1 MNMIRFEH
9 IEFLY
14 GLLLIPLLIALYLY
28 IHKRQTKLIG
38 KFSDSI
44 LHAVLMPAY
53 SGLKKHLKFGI
64 FLTSIFFLMIA
75 LANPQVG
82 TKVEEVKQVGFDVY
96 ILLDVSKSMQAEDIK
111 PNRLEKA
118 KYEISKLIRRLQGD
132 RLGLIVFAG
141 RAYIQFPLTTDYNA
155 ANLFLNA
162 VDVNSVP
169 QQGTAIAAAIDLA
182 LNSFKYDDPTQKA
195 IILITDGEDHEG
207 DIDASIE
214 KAKDKDVVIYSI
226 GLGSASGVPIPVYNQ
241 AGVCTGYKKDTN
253 GEIVLTRLNDE
264 ILKKIAGETGGKYY
278 HGTNT
283 EDELEAIYN
292 DLAKIEATE
301 YGAKRITDYEDRFYY
316 FLAPAI
322 ILLLLDFLISYNKS
336 RIAAKIVN
344 MREVSE

>member
-1 MNMIRFEH
+1 LSMIRFEH

-14 GLLLIPLLIALYLY
+14 GLFLIPLLAFLYFY
-28 IHKRQTKLIG
+28 FHKKQSNIIKQFAGLP
-38 KFSDSI
+38 
-44 LHAVLMPAY
+44 LHPILMPA
-53 SGLKKHLKFGI
+53 SSNAKKHLKFVL
-64 FLTSIFFLMIA
+64 FLMALFSLMIA

-118 KYEISKLIRRLQGD
+118 KYEISQLIRRLQGD

-162 VDVNSVP
+162 VDFNSVP
-169 QQGTAIAAAIDLA
+169 QQGTAIASAVDLA

-214 KAKDKDVVIYSI
+214 KAKDKNVVIYSI
-226 GLGSASGVPIPVYNQ
+226 GLGSVSGVPIPVYNQ
-241 AGVCTGYKKDTN
+241 DGIQVGYKKDIN

-264 ILKKIAGETGGKYY
+264 ILKKIATETGGKYY

-292 DLAKIEATE
+292 DLAKIEETE

-316 FLAPAI
+316 FLVPAI
-322 ILLLLDFLISYNKS
+322 ILLLIDFFISYNKS
-336 RIAAKIVN
+336 SIVTKIVN
-344 MREVSE
+344 LREASE